1 MTHNAGSEL
10 QDRMK
15 CIRAKRIDRVAELQH
30 EAVRMTNWREHVK
43 SAPMTALAGSA
54 VLGFFAVRF
63 ASRLPTATA
72 IARQPDEMQTINMVR
87 ELPLFHPAS
96 IMSGA
101 IRTLCGIAL
110 AAGKNYLTQQLSAHS
125 KDPKP

>member
-1 MTHNAGSEL
+1 MTHNVGSEL

-15 CIRAKRIDRVAELQH
+15 RIRAKRIDRVAELQN
-30 EAVRMTNWREHVK
+30 EAGRMTNWREYVR
-43 SAPMTALAGSA
+43 SAPITALAGSA

-72 IARQPDEMQTINMVR
+72 VTKQPDDMQANNMVR
-87 ELPLFHPAS
+87 EPPLFHPAS

-101 IRTLCGIAL
+101 VRILFGIAL

>member
-1 MTHNAGSEL
+1 MSHNVGSEL

-15 CIRAKRIDRVAELQH
+15 RIRAKRIDRVAELQN
-30 EAVRMTNWREHVK
+30 EAGRMTNWREHVK
-43 SAPMTALAGSA
+43 SAPITALAGSA

-63 ASRLPTATA
+63 ASSLPTATA
-72 IARQPDEMQTINMVR
+72 VTKQPDTMQAINVVR
-87 ELPLFHPAS
+87 EPPLFHPAS

-101 IRTLCGIAL
+101 VRILFGIAL

>member
-15 CIRAKRIDRVAELQH
+15 CIRAKRIDRVAEIQN
-30 EAVRMTNWREHVK
+30 EAGRMTNWREHVK
-43 SAPMTALAGSA
+43 SAPMAALAGSA

-72 IARQPDEMQTINMVR
+72 VTKQPDDMQAMNMVR
-87 ELPLFHPAS
+87 EPPLFHRTS

-101 IRTLCGIAL
+101 VRILCGIAL